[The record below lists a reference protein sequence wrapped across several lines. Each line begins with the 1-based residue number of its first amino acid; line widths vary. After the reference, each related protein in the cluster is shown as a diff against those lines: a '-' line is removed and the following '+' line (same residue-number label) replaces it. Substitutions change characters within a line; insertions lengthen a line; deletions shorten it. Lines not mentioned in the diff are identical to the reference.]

1 MLGKKQKAPVRTNKF
16 SKKDDK
22 LMIFFKA
29 TLTLKSTFHNLF
41 AVCPLKLK

>member
-1 MLGKKQKAPVRTNKF
+1 MVEDAIEHLSIHTYLKTKLENKKNAPARTIKF

-29 TLTLKSTFHNLF
+29 
-41 AVCPLKLK
+41 PY